1 MGICAK
7 CKKKTP
13 GNYTICYACSEK
25 IKQQKFARFGEK
37 RCSKCGTKIS
47 QDKSLC
53 WTCYKK
59 THG

>member
-25 IKQQKFARFGEK
+25 IKKEKFARFGSK
-37 RCSKCGTKIS
+37 RCPKCGTKIS

-53 WTCYKK
+53 WTCLKK
-59 THG
+59 TSH